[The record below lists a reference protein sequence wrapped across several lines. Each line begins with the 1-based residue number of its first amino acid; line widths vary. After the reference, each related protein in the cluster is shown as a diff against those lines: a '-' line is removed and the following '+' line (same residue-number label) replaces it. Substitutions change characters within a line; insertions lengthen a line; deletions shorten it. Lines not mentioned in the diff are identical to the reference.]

1 MCQSKARLSSGTSVC
16 MNVQGVN
23 SGVLLTNININ
34 SNSYI
39 DIKMVELYLEQHPV
53 VVHIEEVFPDARAG
67 TLALGVGL
75 LGLVTVPPTPDMAQ
89 LYTTARP

>member
-1 MCQSKARLSSGTSVC
+1 
-16 MNVQGVN
+16 
-23 SGVLLTNININ
+23 
-34 SNSYI
+34 
-39 DIKMVELYLEQHPV
+39 MVELYLEQHPV
-53 VVHIEEVFPDARAG
+53 MVHVEEVFSDARAG

>member
-1 MCQSKARLSSGTSVC
+1 MCQSKARLSSRTSVC

-23 SGVLLTNININ
+23 SRVLLTNININ

-39 DIKMVELYLEQHPV
+39 NVKMVELYLEQHPV
-53 VVHIEEVFPDARAG
+53 VVHVEEVFPDAWAG

-75 LGLVTVPPTPDMAQ
+75 LGLVTVPPTPDMA
-89 LYTTARP
+89 